1 MSNYQSI
8 LDLLNKNK
16 GNLDDYIKKNKFDSD
31 EEYMELLKNLHFDSL
46 EVGKYVNFTKP
57 NNENQSDVVK
67 YFKIWPN
74 LPPDFFPGSI
84 IIDLSIISR
93 NQINDIDNLKIDILK
108 DYGNI
113 KKNLNFED
121 DDVKV
126 LMSKI
131 QISDIHDLFV
141 NNKSFN
147 IKSRCI
153 QILICL
159 EGYIKAMEENKDDL
173 LKLECCKKSEGGMSY
188 F

>member
-1 MSNYQSI
+1 MISEY
-8 LDLLNKNK
+8 L
-16 GNLDDYIKKNKFDSD
+16 KKYSYYYLSRYSVTKKKFENIFKKKISKDFFQKKITR
-31 EEYMELLKNLHFDSL
+31 EKKTEYFI
-46 EVGKYVNFTKP
+46 EVP
-57 NNENQSDVVK
+57 DVVK

-147 IKSRCI
+147 IKSRCM
-153 QILICL
+153 QMLTCL